1 MKLMLAMLPI
11 IIYLF
16 CFIKYEPYNYFG
28 FQTQAAKLATP
39 LERLRAFLRNPSEN
53 IVLGDSRMT
62 HVDLDLAEQLTGKKW
77 STLSTGG
84 QGVNLTYAFYEWAK
98 SKVSVQNIIM
108 DISFYQVREGNMSP
122 NPEPVI
128 YIAEHPLQ
136 YIVTRDYV
144 LEAFSPWLRTEA
156 GGIAAR
162 FSKCT
167 GTVSGLPLAIK
178 ALTSAEDN
186 KIEAQQISSTKYRED
201 LIQYAQ
207 NNIYPGCKNYS
218 ISQDAMNSIIHIITD
233 VQDNGGEIKILAPVV
248 QESIWEYVIIP
259 LGLEAY
265 MEQYKNEIQKYTE
278 IYDMEWQSRL
288 SEKQDIFSDGFHFD
302 TNETYQIYTRN
313 LLGDTD
319 KYLIIRGRLQ

>member
-1 MKLMLAMLPI
+1 M
-11 IIYLF
+11 
-16 CFIKYEPYNYFG
+16 
-28 FQTQAAKLATP
+28 
-39 LERLRAFLRNPSEN
+39 
-53 IVLGDSRMT
+53 
-62 HVDLDLAEQLTGKKW
+62 
-77 STLSTGG
+77 
-84 QGVNLTYAFYEWAK
+84 
-98 SKVSVQNIIM
+98 
-108 DISFYQVREGNMSP
+108 
-122 NPEPVI
+122 
-128 YIAEHPLQ
+128 
-136 YIVTRDYV
+136 
-144 LEAFSPWLRTEA
+144 
-156 GGIAAR
+156 
-162 FSKCT
+162 
-167 GTVSGLPLAIK
+167 
-178 ALTSAEDN
+178 TSAEDN

-259 LGLEAY
+259 LGLEAFKIKIKVALY
-265 MEQYKNEIQKYTE
+265 SNKNEIQKYTE